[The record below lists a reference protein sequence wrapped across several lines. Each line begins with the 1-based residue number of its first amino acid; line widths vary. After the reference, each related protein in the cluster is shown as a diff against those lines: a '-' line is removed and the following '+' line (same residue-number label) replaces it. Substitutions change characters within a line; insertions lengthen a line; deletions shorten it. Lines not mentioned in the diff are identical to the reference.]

1 MRLTSALAAL
11 LALLLTPAACGDAD
25 TTVRSV
31 VAFDLSADLAQPAS
45 FWQLPFP
52 SDLRL
57 RADGT
62 PDLTGYPV
70 KQGAELF
77 ENLRDAAQARPGWP
91 VMPVA
96 YFRFSRPLAPRALT
110 DVIPAAA
117 DAPVLLVDVDPG
129 SPERGKLVPTVA
141 ATLGNDDWSPD
152 FLLAIAPRPGFVLV
166 GGRRYAV
173 VVRRGLGD
181 AEGHD
186 LGVPSALAAL
196 AAGKTPE
203 GTRAAAAVE
212 LYAPLFATLAQPGL
226 AVPAGDVAAATVFT
240 TGDVVADTAA
250 MSNGL
255 LARDHAQIGAL
266 TLDPDDGVHPGYCE
280 LLTTVALPQY
290 LTGDE
295 PYDSGGRFQLGD
307 DGLPVLQKTISVP
320 AVVTVPRTLMPAAG
334 YPLALYFHGS
344 GGLASQVVDR
354 GPVLVAGGPE
364 TPGEGPAFV
373 LAGHGFAAA
382 SSALPVNPERVPG
395 ASDIAYLNFANLGAF
410 PNLFREG
417 VIEQRLFLDQLA
429 TLTIAPD
436 LLAGCDGAAL
446 PAGQTAFHF
455 DAGNLYGMGQS
466 MGGMYTN
473 LVGAVEPRLR
483 ALVPTG
489 AGGFWSFMVLES
501 SLYADVAALLPPLLG
516 TNQPLS
522 FMHPGLAL
530 LELAFE
536 PAEPF
541 VYMPRLSRRPL
552 PGYPARPVY
561 EPVGAGDTYFS
572 AAIYDAVALAY
583 GHEQAGEVLWPS
595 MQDALALE
603 DRAGVL
609 AYPVEDNLV
618 SASGDP
624 YTGVVVQYAGDGIY
638 DAHAIFAQL
647 PAVKFQYGCFFE
659 TMAKT
664 GVASVLAPGLP
675 GTPCLRP

>member
-1 MRLTSALAAL
+1 
-11 LALLLTPAACGDAD
+11 
-25 TTVRSV
+25 
-31 VAFDLSADLAQPAS
+31 
-45 FWQLPFP
+45 
-52 SDLRL
+52 
-57 RADGT
+57 
-62 PDLTGYPV
+62 
-70 KQGAELF
+70 
-77 ENLRDAAQARPGWP
+77 
-91 VMPVA
+91 
-96 YFRFSRPLAPRALT
+96 
-110 DVIPAAA
+110 
-117 DAPVLLVDVDPG
+117 
-129 SPERGKLVPTVA
+129 
-141 ATLGNDDWSPD
+141 
-152 FLLAIAPRPGFVLV
+152 
-166 GGRRYAV
+166 
-173 VVRRGLGD
+173 
-181 AEGHD
+181 
-186 LGVPSALAAL
+186 
-196 AAGKTPE
+196 
-203 GTRAAAAVE
+203 
-212 LYAPLFATLAQPGL
+212 
-226 AVPAGDVAAATVFT
+226 
-240 TGDVVADTAA
+240 
-250 MSNGL
+250 
-255 LARDHAQIGAL
+255 
-266 TLDPDDGVHPGYCE
+266 
-280 LLTTVALPQY
+280 
-290 LTGDE
+290 
-295 PYDSGGRFQLGD
+295 
-307 DGLPVLQKTISVP
+307 
-320 AVVTVPRTLMPAAG
+320 
-334 YPLALYFHGS
+334 
-344 GGLASQVVDR
+344 
-354 GPVLVAGGPE
+354 
-364 TPGEGPAFV
+364 
-373 LAGHGFAAA
+373 
-382 SSALPVNPERVPG
+382 
-395 ASDIAYLNFANLGAF
+395 
-410 PNLFREG
+410 
-417 VIEQRLFLDQLA
+417 
-429 TLTIAPD
+429 
-436 LLAGCDGAAL
+436 
-446 PAGQTAFHF
+446 
-455 DAGNLYGMGQS
+455 